1 MKTEKQRKRE
11 RKHALLVSEFRRLDA
26 EGGSREAI
34 YQALERKYGYG
45 ARYIRMVLA
54 KNGITLK
61 PNRDNERDNSKETA
75 TAQLQGHQRP

>member
-61 PNRDNERDNSKETA
+61 PNRDERDNSKETA
-75 TAQLQGHQRP
+75 TAQLQGYQRP